1 MSLRQTRSL
10 LLLACLAVQ
19 APAQNAPRAWKD
31 TQGRVIK
38 ATYVSS
44 TADQVTIRLADGKE
58 HTLAISRFS
67 AEDQAFV
74 KSQQG
79 AGGSG
84 KPAAPAT
91 AADAQRLPVEK
102 RTWPAQV
109 EVPTRSIEITPTV
122 ENAAAR
128 EFGYQ
133 SEGFEFTSQAKIAGS
148 VMKEVARTF
157 EATKKLMG
165 DLPWGVVCRPPP
177 GFARY
182 KAALYE
188 TREDYIAAG
197 GPENSGGVYMGGK
210 KIFMIPFPSL
220 GLELRGKTWYK
231 NDNYSNDTLV
241 HEITHQVMDDYL
253 TFLPK
258 WVIEGTAEYTQ
269 SLPYK
274 TGVFRVEAHKTGLK
288 DTIEESARRGFSPTI
303 RSLGEHLQMNRAV
316 WDGLADEDNKKMGE
330 LYFQSYLV
338 VYYFCHLDGDK
349 KGTRF
354 IKYMDAVYGQVQSLR
369 DFFADPRVKRYPD
382 GRFSYPTDFPPP
394 DMKPESAPFKHLN
407 VLLEGRSFAQL
418 AAEMKEGFKSVG
430 VKFNAGE

>member
-1 MSLRQTRSL
+1 
-10 LLLACLAVQ
+10 
-19 APAQNAPRAWKD
+19 
-31 TQGRVIK
+31 
-38 ATYVSS
+38 
-44 TADQVTIRLADGKE
+44 
-58 HTLAISRFS
+58 
-67 AEDQAFV
+67 
-74 KSQQG
+74 
-79 AGGSG
+79 
-84 KPAAPAT
+84 
-91 AADAQRLPVEK
+91 
-102 RTWPAQV
+102 
-109 EVPTRSIEITPTV
+109 
-122 ENAAAR
+122 
-128 EFGYQ
+128 
-133 SEGFEFTSQAKIAGS
+133 
-148 VMKEVARTF
+148 
-157 EATKKLMG
+157 
-165 DLPWGVVCRPPP
+165 
-177 GFARY
+177 
-182 KAALYE
+182 
-188 TREDYIAAG
+188 
-197 GPENSGGVYMGGK
+197 MGGK

-354 IKYMDAVYGQVQSLR
+354 IKYMDAVYGQVQALR